1 MGIIISLLIMWLMF
15 KILQWAFS
23 SLSDSN
29 NDKETSN
36 HDNVAI
42 DSNSNEEPSSYNVGS
57 IDSSNDKETSNHNV
71 GAIDDKPSDLKYNN
85 EVYISLR
92 NKVQKAYESFKKS
105 GYNIVWYSEFDGFI
119 ILEDDGSLSDGSSSY
134 MVKVH
139 SDDQY
144 SSKFDDS
151 FYIVVTYSILFDL
164 RDYDDYKEQAE
175 YLNNYFKKKE
185 RPGISFSVGAMDDPN
200 LGTYSCYVVI
210 PNNDTL
216 CKKTKELGEAELFK
230 QLMSEARELMSEA
243 REFYYDGQ
251 ELYGDKETSN
261 HNVGA
266 IDDKPSDLKYNN
278 EVYISLRNKVQKAYE
293 SYKKSGYDIEW
304 NSDIDGFILSEE
316 GSLSDGCSSYMVNVE
331 CDDQNLVELNDPFYI
346 VVSCGIVFDRSD
358 YNDYEERVKYLNN
371 YFHKELKKF
380 GIYFT
385 VGTVGK
391 SNLRVFFCNVIIDN
405 NNNLCKA
412 TKELGEA
419 EVFKRLMDGARE
431 YYCDGQEIYGDKDTS
446 SHNVRVIDNEPSDL
460 KYDNEGYISFRNKV
474 QKAYESFK
482 KSGHKIEWN
491 SDLDRF
497 ILSEATKNNK
507 KTSNHDVGAID
518 NEPSDLKYKNEVY
531 ISFRNKVQKAYESF
545 KKSGYKIEWNSDI
558 DGFILSEATN
568 LSLDRLVYM
577 VNVGCDDQNLFE
589 SNNPFWITVSYGVIL
604 WQPFFS
610 CYKDQVEYLNN
621 YLEEIERPEIFF
633 ASGTVGNS
641 NLSVYF
647 CNLVVDNNNYLCKK
661 TEELGE
667 AELFKQLMNDVRRAY
682 YDGRELYWDKLE
694 RDKEK
699 NSFI

>member
-36 HDNVAI
+36 HDDGAI
-42 DSNSNEEPSSYNVGS
+42 DSNSNEEPSSYNVGDV
-57 IDSSNDKETSNHNV
+57 DSNNNKETSSQNI

-119 ILEDDGSLSDGSSSY
+119 ILEDGLEDDGSLSDGSSSY

-230 QLMSEARELMSEA
+230 QLMSEARE
-243 REFYYDGQ
+243 FYYDGQ
-251 ELYGDKETSN
+251 ELYGDKETSS
-261 HNVGA
+261 HDVGA
-266 IDDKPSDLKYNN
+266 IDDEPSDLKYKN
-278 EVYISLRNKVQKAYE
+278 EVYISFRNKVQKAYE

-331 CDDQNLVELNDPFYI
+331 CDDQNLLELNNPFYI
-346 VVSCGIVFDRSD
+346 VVSYGIVFDRSD

-380 GIYFT
+380 RIYFT

-391 SNLRVFFCNVIIDN
+391 SNLKVFFCNVIIDN

-431 YYCDGQEIYGDKDTS
+431 YYCDGQEIYGDKETS

-460 KYDNEGYISFRNKV
+460 KYDNEVYMSFRDKV
-474 QKAYESFK
+474 KKAYES
-482 KSGHKIEWN
+482 
-491 SDLDRF
+491 
-497 ILSEATKNNK
+497 
-507 KTSNHDVGAID
+507 
-518 NEPSDLKYKNEVY
+518 YKE
-531 ISFRNKVQKAYESF
+531 
-545 KKSGYKIEWNSDI
+545 SGYNIEWNSDI
-558 DGFILSEATN
+558 DGFILSEARLPTG
-568 LSLDRLVYM
+568 DRLVHM
-577 VNVGCDDQNLFE
+577 VNVVCDDQKLFKLD
-589 SNNPFWITVSYGVIL
+589 NPFCINVSYGRIL
-604 WQPFFS
+604 ENSYYGLFEE
-610 CYKDQVEYLNN
+610 QVEYLND
-621 YLEEIERPEIFF
+621 YIEHNEKPGFIFTL
-633 ASGTVGNS
+633 STVGNS
-641 NLSVYF
+641 NLRAYF
-647 CNLVVDNNNYLCKK
+647 CNFAVSNNNNLCKR
-661 TEELGE
+661 TEEIGE

-682 YDGRELYWDKLE
+682 YNGRELYWDKLE

>member
-1 MGIIISLLIMWLMF
+1 M
-15 KILQWAFS
+15 
-23 SLSDSN
+23 
-29 NDKETSN
+29 
-36 HDNVAI
+36 
-42 DSNSNEEPSSYNVGS
+42 
-57 IDSSNDKETSNHNV
+57 
-71 GAIDDKPSDLKYNN
+71 
-85 EVYISLR
+85 
-92 NKVQKAYESFKKS
+92 
-105 GYNIVWYSEFDGFI
+105 
-119 ILEDDGSLSDGSSSY
+119 
-134 MVKVH
+134 
-139 SDDQY
+139 
-144 SSKFDDS
+144 
-151 FYIVVTYSILFDL
+151 
-164 RDYDDYKEQAE
+164 
-175 YLNNYFKKKE
+175 
-185 RPGISFSVGAMDDPN
+185 
-200 LGTYSCYVVI
+200 
-210 PNNDTL
+210 
-216 CKKTKELGEAELFK
+216 
-230 QLMSEARELMSEA
+230 
-243 REFYYDGQ
+243 
-251 ELYGDKETSN
+251 
-261 HNVGA
+261 
-266 IDDKPSDLKYNN
+266 
-278 EVYISLRNKVQKAYE
+278 
-293 SYKKSGYDIEW
+293 
-304 NSDIDGFILSEE
+304 
-316 GSLSDGCSSYMVNVE
+316 
-331 CDDQNLVELNDPFYI
+331 
-346 VVSCGIVFDRSD
+346 
-358 YNDYEERVKYLNN
+358 
-371 YFHKELKKF
+371 
-380 GIYFT
+380 
-385 VGTVGK
+385 GK

-405 NNNLCKA
+405 NTNLCKA

-491 SDLDRF
+491 SD
-497 ILSEATKNNK
+497 
-507 KTSNHDVGAID
+507 
-518 NEPSDLKYKNEVY
+518 
-531 ISFRNKVQKAYESF
+531 
-545 KKSGYKIEWNSDI
+545 I

-577 VNVGCDDQNLFE
+577 VNVGCDNQNLFE

>member
-1 MGIIISLLIMWLMF
+1 MF

-36 HDNVAI
+36 HDDGAI
-42 DSNSNEEPSSYNVGS
+42 DSNSNEEPSSYNVGDV
-57 IDSSNDKETSNHNV
+57 DSNNNKETSSQNI

-119 ILEDDGSLSDGSSSY
+119 ILEDGLEDDGSLSDGSSSY

-230 QLMSEARELMSEA
+230 QLMSEARE
-243 REFYYDGQ
+243 FYYDGQ
-251 ELYGDKETSN
+251 ELYGDKETSS
-261 HNVGA
+261 HDVGA
-266 IDDKPSDLKYNN
+266 IDDEPSDLKYKN
-278 EVYISLRNKVQKAYE
+278 EVYISFRNKVQKAYE

-331 CDDQNLVELNDPFYI
+331 CDDQNLLELNNPFYI
-346 VVSCGIVFDRSD
+346 VVSYGIVFDRSD

-380 GIYFT
+380 RIYFT

-391 SNLRVFFCNVIIDN
+391 SNLKVFFCNVIIDN

-431 YYCDGQEIYGDKDTS
+431 YYCDGQEIYGDKETS

-460 KYDNEGYISFRNKV
+460 KYDNEVYMSFRDKV
-474 QKAYESFK
+474 KKAYES
-482 KSGHKIEWN
+482 
-491 SDLDRF
+491 
-497 ILSEATKNNK
+497 
-507 KTSNHDVGAID
+507 
-518 NEPSDLKYKNEVY
+518 YKE
-531 ISFRNKVQKAYESF
+531 
-545 KKSGYKIEWNSDI
+545 SGYNIEWNSDI
-558 DGFILSEATN
+558 DGFILSEARLPTG
-568 LSLDRLVYM
+568 DRLVHM
-577 VNVGCDDQNLFE
+577 VNVVCDDQKLFKLD
-589 SNNPFWITVSYGVIL
+589 NPFCINVSYGRIL
-604 WQPFFS
+604 ENSYYGLFEE
-610 CYKDQVEYLNN
+610 QVEYLND
-621 YLEEIERPEIFF
+621 YIEHNEKPGFIFTL
-633 ASGTVGNS
+633 STVGNS
-641 NLSVYF
+641 NLRAYF
-647 CNLVVDNNNYLCKK
+647 CNFAVSNNNNLCKR
-661 TEELGE
+661 TEEIGE

-682 YDGRELYWDKLE
+682 YNGRELYWDKLE

>member
-1 MGIIISLLIMWLMF
+1 MF

-36 HDNVAI
+36 HDDGAI

-230 QLMSEARELMSEA
+230 QLMSEARE
-243 REFYYDGQ
+243 FYYDGQ
-251 ELYGDKETSN
+251 ELYGDKETSS
-261 HNVGA
+261 HDVGA
-266 IDDKPSDLKYNN
+266 IDDEPSDLKYKN
-278 EVYISLRNKVQKAYE
+278 EVYISFRNKVQKAYE

-331 CDDQNLVELNDPFYI
+331 CDDQNLLELNDPFYI
-346 VVSCGIVFDRSD
+346 VVSYGIVFDRSD

-380 GIYFT
+380 RIYFT

-431 YYCDGQEIYGDKDTS
+431 YYCDGQEIYGDKETS

-460 KYDNEGYISFRNKV
+460 KYDNEVYMSFRDKV
-474 QKAYESFK
+474 KKAYES
-482 KSGHKIEWN
+482 
-491 SDLDRF
+491 
-497 ILSEATKNNK
+497 
-507 KTSNHDVGAID
+507 
-518 NEPSDLKYKNEVY
+518 YKE
-531 ISFRNKVQKAYESF
+531 
-545 KKSGYKIEWNSDI
+545 SGYNIEWNSDI
-558 DGFILSEATN
+558 DGFILSEARLPTG
-568 LSLDRLVYM
+568 DRLVHM
-577 VNVGCDDQNLFE
+577 VNVVCDDQKLFKLD
-589 SNNPFWITVSYGVIL
+589 NPFCINVSYGRIL
-604 WQPFFS
+604 ENSYYGLFEE
-610 CYKDQVEYLNN
+610 QVEYLND
-621 YLEEIERPEIFF
+621 YIEHNEKPGFF
-633 ASGTVGNS
+633 FTLSTVGNS
-641 NLSVYF
+641 NLRAYF
-647 CNLVVDNNNYLCKK
+647 CNFAVSNNNNLCKR
-661 TEELGE
+661 TEEIGE

-682 YDGRELYWDKLE
+682 YNGRELYWDKLE